1 MQRLHERFGARELP
15 TTAQSRFQDI
25 QQEVG
30 ESLDDWSDRVL
41 TLATTAFRDLPYA
54 NATEQAVTKF
64 CHRLL
69 DKEAGKHVSLQLPTS
84 MGDAM
89 NMMKIY
95 SHVQLACNAAPRDSQ
110 ESEREESRCV
120 HEVRRAPSPDT
131 VIGSVV
137 DKLTQVVDRLL
148 GSVGQLSDSRGSQDD
163 DSRVRQPV
171 QVFRSDE
178 DEGLYGEYAAEGSN
192 EDGTQNRGFNKQ
204 RHVRC
209 HEGTGGGGPRGHRNQ
224 HAYERGSGPNA
235 YQGSAGN
242 RRNNGY
248 RSGYQNSNVHPE
260 ESKRVRYGSNW
271 GEYPGMARRD
281 ISCLFGDLE
290 HFQCGCRVGTGS
302 VASNESIPMSVT
314 EAAEQQSRPEVG
326 RVNQLGSAAQFCLK
340 VQVGDVMVDA
350 VIDSAAEVSLISDRV
365 YKAMKQPPPKQ
376 RDVKLLMTGRDAFM
390 QDFVVGPVKL
400 KIGNY
405 WYQQHLYVAPTDVD
419 MLLGFDIL
427 MNPGRAIINMA
438 EATIIFDGQVL
449 SLEGGSLQ
457 HTDHVH
463 DAVTY
468 ALQTASEVVRDP
480 QMVTDECTERD
491 CGGYSYVGTFRVQR
505 VAVQSGVRA
514 TPTAGHADPAGVTAE
529 DSREKASS
537 CGVTAA
543 DRRKRA
549 SGYGVT
555 SEDRWN
561 SACGYRVSTSNIKLP
576 TVQEV
581 VRHIGVCTDESTEGG
596 NDETVGVDD
605 AVPTALP
612 TVHEV
617 VRHIGVCIDISNEGG
632 NGETGGVSGR
642 EDEFTESI
650 DDAVPLQLPTVCEVV
665 RHIGVCTDMST
676 VRGNGETGGVGDG
689 EATAEGE
696 NSCKPY
702 PVQQG
707 SSRFVYFIFIF

>member
-1 MQRLHERFGARELP
+1 
-15 TTAQSRFQDI
+15 
-25 QQEVG
+25 
-30 ESLDDWSDRVL
+30 
-41 TLATTAFRDLPYA
+41 
-54 NATEQAVTKF
+54 
-64 CHRLL
+64 
-69 DKEAGKHVSLQLPTS
+69 

-95 SHVQLACNAAPRDSQ
+95 SHVQLACAAAPMDSQ
-110 ESEREESRCV
+110 NGGREESRCV
-120 HEVRRAPSPDT
+120 HEVRRAPSPGT
-131 VIGSVV
+131 VSGSAV
-137 DKLTQVVDRLL
+137 DKFTQVVDRIL
-148 GSVGQLSDSRGSQDD
+148 GSVERLSNSCGSQDD

-171 QVFRSDE
+171 QVFRSDGGE
-178 DEGLYGEYAAEGSN
+178 RLYGEYAAESSN
-192 EDGTQNRGFNKQ
+192 EDGIQSLGFNKQ
-204 RHVRC
+204 RQVRC
-209 HEGTGGGGPRGHRNQ
+209 PGGTGCGGPRGHRNQ
-224 HAYERGSGPNA
+224 HAYEIRKSWGSGPNA
-235 YQGSAGN
+235 YHGSAGN
-242 RRNNGY
+242 RQNNGY
-248 RSGYQNSNVHPE
+248 RSVYPNSNVRPE
-260 ESKRVRYGSNW
+260 GSKRGRYGSTW
-271 GEYPGMARRD
+271 GEYPVMARRG

-290 HFQCGCRVGTGS
+290 HFRCGCRVGAGS
-302 VASNESIPMSVT
+302 VANSESIPLSVT
-314 EAAEQQSRPEVG
+314 EAAEQQSRPEEG

-376 RDVKLLMTGRDAFM
+376 RDVKLLMTGRDASM
-390 QDFVVGPVKL
+390 QGFVIGPVKL

-405 WYQQHLYVAPTDVD
+405 CYQQHLNVAPTDVD

-463 DAVTY
+463 DAVPFV
-468 ALQTASEVVRDP
+468 LPTASEVVRDP
-480 QMVTDECTERD
+480 QMVTDESTERD
-491 CGGYSYVGTFRVQR
+491 HGGSSYVGTFRVQR

-555 SEDRWN
+555 SEDR
-561 SACGYRVSTSNIKLP
+561 SGYRVSTSKLKLP

-581 VRHIGVCTDESTEGG
+581 VRHIGVCTDM
-596 NDETVGVDD
+596 
-605 AVPTALP
+605 
-612 TVHEV
+612 
-617 VRHIGVCIDISNEGG
+617 C
-632 NGETGGVSGR
+632 
-642 EDEFTESI
+642 
-650 DDAVPLQLPTVCEVV
+650 
-665 RHIGVCTDMST
+665 T

-689 EATAEGE
+689 EATALALP
-696 NSCKPY
+696 SALALACKCLSFRSTPNINIFNV
-702 PVQQG
+702 P
-707 SSRFVYFIFIF
+707 SRIAFIFCILVYHHDPNL